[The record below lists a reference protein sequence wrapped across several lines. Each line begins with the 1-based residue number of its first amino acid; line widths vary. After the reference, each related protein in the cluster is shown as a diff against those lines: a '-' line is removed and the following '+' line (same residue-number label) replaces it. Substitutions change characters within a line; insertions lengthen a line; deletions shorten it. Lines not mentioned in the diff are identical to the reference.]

1 MLVLIRGAGDIAT
14 GIALRLHRSGLQ
26 VVMTDLPRPT
36 AIRRTVCFSPA
47 ITDGETTV
55 EGVRAVYAPDAAAA
69 KKYLSQ
75 GAVPVLAD
83 PELRLRRICAR
94 DGISEADA
102 RQRMAAQQSD
112 EYYADGATAI
122 FHNNGDMAALEKA
135 LHSAI
140 SGLRLEWRRYAR

>member
-1 MLVLIRGAGDIAT
+1 MLKVTKFGGSSLCDSAGFA
-14 GIALRLHRSGLQ
+14 R
-26 VVMTDLPRPT
+26 
-36 AIRRTVCFSPA
+36 
-47 ITDGETTV
+47 
-55 EGVRAVYAPDAAAA
+55 VREI
-69 KKYLSQ
+69 
-75 GAVPVLAD
+75 VLAD
-83 PELRLRRICAR
+83 PAQRLRRICAR

-102 RQRMAAQQSD
+102 RQRRAAQQSD